1 MTGTATNSQLKIKVT
16 DTEKVHLILAGVT
29 IENDFGSAILIEE
42 ADKVITTL
50 ADGTVNQLTDG
61 ETYTNVSEEMNEDAV
76 FYSKA
81 DLTINGTGTL
91 QVTGRYQNG
100 LVSKDDLILIS
111 GTYHIDAP
119 GDGIKGKDSV
129 AIRDGNYTIA
139 TVAGD
144 AIQSNND
151 TDGEKGTIA
160 LDGGTYSIEAGRDGI
175 QAETTLSV
183 QNVTI
188 DLITAQGIDSTDLM
202 EEESY
207 KGMKAGQ
214 AIVVTSGTFH
224 LNTADDS
231 LHANGDL
238 TIEDGAFTI
247 ASLEDG
253 LHADQTLTLSE

>member
-1 MTGTATNSQLKIKVT
+1 MAQFSIDKWLTFELTNT
-16 DTEKVHLILAGVT
+16 
-29 IENDFGSAILIEE
+29 
-42 ADKVITTL
+42 
-50 ADGTVNQLTDG
+50 QLTDG

-160 LDGGTYSIEAGRDGI
+160 LDGGTYNIEAGRDGI

-207 KGMKAGQ
+207 KGLKAGQ
-214 AIVVTSGTFH
+214 AVIVTGGTFY
-224 LNTADDS
+224 LNTAADS
-231 LHANGDL
+231 LHTNGDL

-253 LHADQTLTLSE
+253 LHADQMLTLSE